1 MDTGPVEQPR
11 DPFAPPDGS
20 ATTPGPMPPPAPVE
34 PPPWQAAAPAY
45 GAVVPPGW
53 YPDPYGTAQQRYWDG
68 TTWGQASGEPP
79 AKPGTD
85 GVAIAALV
93 LSIFSLLLPAVICSV
108 VALNRISKSRQAGRG
123 LAIASLVISGVW
135 LVGIV
140 VYAVNA
146 VNADPS
152 SSGSVS
158 GSKLTGAQLL
168 VGQCVEVPDPVPA
181 TGQVFERR
189 ECTAGHNGEVMT
201 ADNMP
206 DGDYPGLDQVKST
219 VLTDCRNELRAY
231 SGSDTSSLHV
241 VYLYPTSDSWAAGDR
256 RFVCV
261 AVDRAGDVTA
271 TMRGSRL

>member
-1 MDTGPVEQPR
+1 MIC
-11 DPFAPPDGS
+11 
-20 ATTPGPMPPPAPVE
+20 
-34 PPPWQAAAPAY
+34 
-45 GAVVPPGW
+45 
-53 YPDPYGTAQQRYWDG
+53 
-68 TTWGQASGEPP
+68 
-79 AKPGTD
+79 
-85 GVAIAALV
+85 AI
-93 LSIFSLLLPAVICSV
+93 
-108 VALNRISKSRQAGRG
+108 VALNRVAKSRRPGRG

-140 VYAVNA
+140 VYVANL
-146 VNADPS
+146 DPS
-152 SSGSVS
+152 SSGSIS
-158 GSKLTGAQLL
+158 GSKLTGAQLV

-181 TGQVFERR
+181 SGPAFERR
-189 ECTAGHNGEVMT
+189 ECTAAHNGEVMT

-271 TMRGSRL
+271 TMRGSKL